1 MSGWHSLSQV
11 SRRSIRCRTEFTFQ
25 VATLMV
31 MSAGSGQ
38 GPWLEQTANAPVK
51 DAAKS
56 PTKLTRL
63 KQAAGH

>member
-1 MSGWHSLSQV
+1 MG
-11 SRRSIRCRTEFTFQ
+11 
-25 VATLMV
+25 

-51 DAAKS
+51 APAKS

-63 KQAAGH
+63 KPALGH